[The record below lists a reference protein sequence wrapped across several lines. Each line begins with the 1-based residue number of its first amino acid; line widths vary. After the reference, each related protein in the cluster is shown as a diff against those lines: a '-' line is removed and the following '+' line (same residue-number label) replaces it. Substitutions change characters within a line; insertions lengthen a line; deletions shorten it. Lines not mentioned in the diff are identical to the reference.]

1 MFILQDGLFVYVND
15 RLAEIIG
22 CLPEDLLGDGF
33 WKFIH
38 PEDQDL
44 FRRDTMASLQKG
56 PGPAGYEL
64 RVSRGNGEARWVEVL
79 TTEVEY
85 RGRLARIGNVIDI
98 TDRKHSEALAAEQTA
113 ELRRLIEQLQHL
125 ANIDGLTRVFNRR
138 RFDEYLD
145 REWGRLR
152 REQKPLSLILCDVD
166 HFKLYNDAYGHQA
179 GDDCL
184 RAIAKVLNLN
194 AKRPADLVARYGG
207 EEFGVILPDTD
218 AEGALQVAEA
228 IRREV
233 LQLKIDHVGSCI
245 NDYVTVSLGVSAV
258 VPTRRVSPNALVQ
271 LADAALYEAKNKGR
285 DRVILKTADSV
296 HSVTMGITP
305 ELRAG

>member
-1 MFILQDGLFVYVND
+1 
-15 RLAEIIG
+15 
-22 CLPEDLLGDGF
+22 
-33 WKFIH
+33 
-38 PEDQDL
+38 
-44 FRRDTMASLQKG
+44 
-56 PGPAGYEL
+56 
-64 RVSRGNGEARWVEVL
+64 
-79 TTEVEY
+79 
-85 RGRLARIGNVIDI
+85 
-98 TDRKHSEALAAEQTA
+98 
-113 ELRRLIEQLQHL
+113 
-125 ANIDGLTRVFNRR
+125 
-138 RFDEYLD
+138 
-145 REWGRLR
+145 
-152 REQKPLSLILCDVD
+152 
-166 HFKLYNDAYGHQA
+166 
-179 GDDCL
+179 L